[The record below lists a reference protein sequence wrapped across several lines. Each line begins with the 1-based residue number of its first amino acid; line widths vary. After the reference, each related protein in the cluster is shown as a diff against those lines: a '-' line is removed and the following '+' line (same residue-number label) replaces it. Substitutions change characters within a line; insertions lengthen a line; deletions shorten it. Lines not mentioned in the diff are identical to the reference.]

1 MRAAA
6 ILANKAAL
14 VCLVQAIMFNI
25 KDEKRTRKGVM
36 FLLYLGSKQLCALKK
51 LYR

>member
-14 VCLVQAIMFNI
+14 VCLVRAIIVNI
-25 KDEKRTRKGVM
+25 KNEKRTYKGVM

-51 LYR
+51 LYK